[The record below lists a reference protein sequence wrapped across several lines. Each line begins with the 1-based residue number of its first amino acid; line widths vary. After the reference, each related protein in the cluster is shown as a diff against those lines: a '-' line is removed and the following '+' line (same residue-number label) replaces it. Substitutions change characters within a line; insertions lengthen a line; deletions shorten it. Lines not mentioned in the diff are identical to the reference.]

1 MLRNTTWVCSV
12 VIYTGHETKLM
23 MNQTSAPLKRST
35 VDKIVNT
42 QIIMLF
48 LLLCSLCFLSAFC
61 NIIWT
66 KHEGKKDWYLKLDGE
81 SKRLLPPYVPMVL
94 RPNEYRYYFF
104 SEIAT
109 FRFAFNLLTFFI
121 LFNNLIPI
129 SLQVTVEVVRFL
141 QVSFVT
147 IRPLPNF

>member
-1 MLRNTTWVCSV
+1 MLRNTSWVCSV

-48 LLLCSLCFLSAFC
+48 LLLCSLCLISAIC

-66 KHEGKKDWYLKLDGE
+66 KQKGKQDWYLQIDGLLKLI
-81 SKRLLPPYVPMVL
+81 LFTLMYL
-94 RPNEYRYYFF
+94 YYFICIYYLF
-104 SEIAT
+104 
-109 FRFAFNLLTFFI
+109 FRNRHL
-121 LFNNLIPI
+121 
-129 SLQVTVEVVRFL
+129 
-141 QVSFVT
+141 
-147 IRPLPNF
+147 

>member
-1 MLRNTTWVCSV
+1 MLRNTPWVCSV

-48 LLLCSLCFLSAFC
+48 LLLCSLCLISAIC

-66 KHEGKKDWYLKLDGE
+66 KQKGKQDWYLEIDGKL
-81 SKRLLPPYVPMVL
+81 
-94 RPNEYRYYFF
+94 
-104 SEIAT
+104 
-109 FRFAFNLLTFFI
+109 
-121 LFNNLIPI
+121 NNLRRKCKSS
-129 SLQVTVEVVRFL
+129 SLRVIDLT
-141 QVSFVT
+141 
-147 IRPLPNF
+147 

>member
-1 MLRNTTWVCSV
+1 MLRNTAWVCCI

-48 LLLCSLCFLSAFC
+48 LLLCSLCLISAFC

-66 KHEGKKDWYLKLDGE
+66 KQKGQKDWYLNIDGKLYT
-81 SKRLLPPYVPMVL
+81 SFVL
-94 RPNEYRYYFF
+94 YLFYIVIVWF

-109 FRFAFNLLTFFI
+109 YKFAFNLLTFFI

-129 SLQVTVEVVRFL
+129 SLQVTVEVVRFM
-141 QVSFVT
+141 QVSLNSNENQS
-147 IRPLPNF
+147 ILLLLIKY

>member
-1 MLRNTTWVCSV
+1 MLRNTAWVCSV

-48 LLLCSLCFLSAFC
+48 LLLCSLCLISSFC

-66 KHEGKKDWYLKLDGE
+66 KQKGEKDWYLQIDGKLNCMHIIILYLTY
-81 SKRLLPPYVPMVL
+81 SRL
-94 RPNEYRYYFF
+94 NEKCIGSIVKYFV
-104 SEIAT
+104 
-109 FRFAFNLLTFFI
+109 
-121 LFNNLIPI
+121 I
-129 SLQVTVEVVRFL
+129 S
-141 QVSFVT
+141 
-147 IRPLPNF
+147 I

>member
-1 MLRNTTWVCSV
+1 MFFDFSPLSLGPNHLLLRGAMLRNTSWVCSV

-48 LLLCSLCFLSAFC
+48 LLLCSLCLLSSFC

-66 KHEGKKDWYLKLDGE
+66 KRKGQQDWYLQLDG
-81 SKRLLPPYVPMVL
+81 KLL
-94 RPNEYRYYFF
+94 
-104 SEIAT
+104 
-109 FRFAFNLLTFFI
+109 
-121 LFNNLIPI
+121 LIPHALSFTFNEFFFQKSQHSNLHLTCSH
-129 SLQVTVEVVRFL
+129 SLYY
-141 QVSFVT
+141 ST
-147 IRPLPNF
+147 I

>member
-1 MLRNTTWVCSV
+1 MYSIQVYTVVFSAFSPLSLGPNHLLLRGAMLRNTSWVCSV

-48 LLLCSLCFLSAFC
+48 LLLCSLCLISAIC

-66 KHEGKKDWYLKLDGE
+66 KQKGKQDWYLQIDGK
-81 SKRLLPPYVPMVL
+81 SDY
-94 RPNEYRYYFF
+94 YRK
-104 SEIAT
+104 S
-109 FRFAFNLLTFFI
+109 
-121 LFNNLIPI
+121 LI
-129 SLQVTVEVVRFL
+129 
-141 QVSFVT
+141 
-147 IRPLPNF
+147 

>member
-1 MLRNTTWVCSV
+1 MVYHVIVSFKHNMLYTQCTVTFLFCFFFYFSPLSLGPNHLLLRGAMLRNTSWVCSV

-48 LLLCSLCFLSAFC
+48 LLLCSLCLLSSFC

-66 KHEGKKDWYLKLDGE
+66 NRKGQKDWYLQLDGK
-81 SKRLLPPYVPMVL
+81 SLL
-94 RPNEYRYYFF
+94 
-104 SEIAT
+104 
-109 FRFAFNLLTFFI
+109 LL
-121 LFNNLIPI
+121 
-129 SLQVTVEVVRFL
+129 SQ
-141 QVSFVT
+141 
-147 IRPLPNF
+147 

>member
-1 MLRNTTWVCSV
+1 MLFSTYYHYFCFSPLSLGPNNLLLRGAMLRNTSWVCSV

-48 LLLCSLCFLSAFC
+48 LLLCSLCLISSFC

-66 KHEGKKDWYLKLDGE
+66 KQKGNQYWYLQIDGVLNFINHIFVDIQCVTLILFYLQKL
-81 SKRLLPPYVPMVL
+81 
-94 RPNEYRYYFF
+94 
-104 SEIAT
+104 
-109 FRFAFNLLTFFI
+109 LLTNFY
-121 LFNNLIPI
+121 LICLH
-129 SLQVTVEVVRFL
+129 S
-141 QVSFVT
+141 SYYST
-147 IRPLPNF
+147 I